1 MPILPLDGG
10 LLDHLIITQRP
21 SCIGPSN
28 HLMIIQGIL
37 HVRIMGQALATE
49 LQSAMIGLL
58 SKDSQIWIWILDA
71 KKSLRTKNRKLPIV
85 IIIIM
90 IHNHL
95 LHHPSAWKRHQGGA
109 QDQLVRKVAV
119 YLHYRSPTSAA
130 LILRLVLKPWSATH
144 QTSNFRKC

>member
-1 MPILPLDGG
+1 
-10 LLDHLIITQRP
+10 
-21 SCIGPSN
+21 
-28 HLMIIQGIL
+28 
-37 HVRIMGQALATE
+37 
-49 LQSAMIGLL
+49 MIGLL

-71 KKSLRTKNRKLPIV
+71 KKSLMTKNRKLPIV
-85 IIIIM
+85 IIIIIM

-119 YLHYRSPTSAA
+119 YLHYRSPTNAA

-144 QTSNFRKC
+144 QTSDIRKC